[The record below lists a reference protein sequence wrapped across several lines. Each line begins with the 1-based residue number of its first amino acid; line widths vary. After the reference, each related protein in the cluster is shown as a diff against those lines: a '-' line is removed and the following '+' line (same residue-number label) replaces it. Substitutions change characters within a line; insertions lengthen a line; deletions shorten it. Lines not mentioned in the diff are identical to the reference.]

1 MRILHLDKSLVI
13 RRKSSLAVRK
23 TQQGVV
29 LIISL
34 IMLVLMTLIGIT
46 GIRLTSTQERMV
58 GYAFDR
64 AVSFQAAE
72 STLREIEARIDAAG
86 PPRPASGVCQTFAG
100 SLKVCGPATVSIQR
114 WNDTTFTDWTS
125 ASEVGTGTAKITP
138 DYLVEYLGNTFP
150 CDINTVTPSTNCLR
164 YRITARAEKADERSR
179 VMLQSIY
186 ATFIP

>member
-1 MRILHLDKSLVI
+1 MRILYIDKN
-13 RRKSSLAVRK
+13 LAVRHKSNLTVQK

-46 GIRLTSTQERMV
+46 GIRLTSTQERMA
-58 GYAFDR
+58 GYAYDR

-86 PPRPASGVCQTFAG
+86 PPRPATGVCQTFGG
-100 SLKVCGPATVSIQR
+100 SLKVCGTATMTIQR
-114 WNDTTFTDWTS
+114 WNDTAFTDWTS
-125 ASEVGTGTAKITP
+125 ASKVGTGTTAITP
-138 DYLVEYLGNTFP
+138 QYIVEYLGNTFP
-150 CDINTVTPSTNCLR
+150 CDINTVTPSTTCLR
-164 YRITARAEKADERSR
+164 YRITARAEQGDERSR

>member
-1 MRILHLDKSLVI
+1 MMRILHLDESLVT
-13 RRKSSLAVRK
+13 RHKGNLAVQK

-34 IMLVLMTLIGIT
+34 IMLVLMTLIGIA

-86 PPRPASGVCQTFAG
+86 PPRPATGVCQTFG
-100 SLKVCGPATVSIQR
+100 TLKVCGTVTASVQR
-114 WNDTTFTDWTS
+114 WNDTMFTDWTS

-150 CDINTVTPSTNCLR
+150 CDINTITPSTNCLR
-164 YRITARAEKADERSR
+164 YRITARAERGDERSR
-179 VMLQSIY
+179 VLLQSIY
-186 ATFIP
+186 ATFTP